1 MTVPDTD
8 LPPDSGSAA
17 PEAEPASA
25 ADFDQIYDRCK
36 DDVFRFAC
44 HLAGDRAE
52 AEDLF
57 QEVWLRVARHLT
69 EMPGPAALRPW
80 LLRIAVNLHRDALR
94 KKRVR
99 RLFFLSRAGERT
111 SQASPCGE
119 EVDLAD
125 PAAKAERAT
134 LHRRID
140 LAVSALPDRQQSVFV
155 LREIEGLKQEEIA
168 GILGIPVGTVK
179 SLMHRAVRRLQKE
192 LADCR
197 PGLEKVKCDVKML
210 SV

>member
-1 MTVPDTD
+1 MTDPDTD
-8 LPPDSGSAA
+8 FQPDGKDAT
-17 PEAEPASA
+17 PEAEPAPA
-25 ADFDQIYDRCK
+25 ADFDQIYDRYK
-36 DDVFRFAC
+36 DDIFRFAC
-44 HLAGDRAE
+44 HLAGDRTE
-52 AEDLF
+52 AEDLY
-57 QEVWLRVARHLT
+57 QEVWLRVARHLG
-69 EMPGPAALRPW
+69 ESPDPAALRPW

-99 RLFFLSRAGERT
+99 RLFFLSRARERT
-111 SQASPCGE
+111 GRTSACGE

-125 PAAKAERAT
+125 PVARAEEAT

-140 LAVSALPDRQQSVFV
+140 LAVSALPDRQRWIFV
-155 LREIEGLKQEEIA
+155 LREIEGLKQAEIA
-168 GILGIPVGTVK
+168 GILEIPVGTVK

>member
-1 MTVPDTD
+1 MTD
-8 LPPDSGSAA
+8 PDSDLQPHGENARPWSDPAPTAA
-17 PEAEPASA
+17 
-25 ADFDQIYDRCK
+25 FDQIYDRHK
-36 DDVFRFAC
+36 DDLFRFAC

-57 QEVWLRVARHLT
+57 QEVWIRVARNLP
-69 EMPGPAALRPW
+69 ERSDPDVFRPW
-80 LLRIAVNLHRDALR
+80 LLTITVNLHRDALR

-99 RLFFLSRAGERT
+99 RLFFLSKARERASQT
-111 SQASPCGE
+111 SACGE
-119 EVDLAD
+119 EVDSAD
-125 PAAKAERAT
+125 PAARAEQAT

-140 LAVSALPDRQQSVFV
+140 LAMSALPDRQRWIFV
-155 LREIEGLKQEEIA
+155 LQEIEGLKQAEVA
-168 GILGIPVGTVK
+168 SVVGIPVGTVK

-192 LADCR
+192 LADYR